1 MLIPRSSREKVLAR
15 WNGDGAHDMNTGSS
29 GPKHPFHPRTAARRK
44 KGLGKLRLRDSVA
57 MAVGGMIGGGIFS
70 VLGVT
75 VALAGHAAVGSFIIG
90 GTIAMVTAHS
100 FAALSLRAG
109 QSGGLYVY
117 LRNAGFPRTGSY
129 ISWLLMFGYLI
140 ALAVYG
146 FTFGHYAA
154 HVLNLPLVFANGF
167 AALILLVF
175 LGINLRGV
183 GASALSEDL
192 VVLVKVAV
200 LALIA
205 AIGFSHF
212 STERLSPFA
221 DQGTA
226 GIIVAAA
233 SIFVAYEGFE
243 LLSYDYDD
251 LEKPRWTLPRALY
264 LSVAIVMLV
273 YVIVTIGSQ
282 MLVSDDAIVTQKE
295 VAFAAAGQ
303 AALGTAGYW
312 IASLGALL
320 AASSAINATLF
331 STARQMHE
339 IALARE
345 LPALF
350 ARSRAGLPITALGFL
365 AVFGAAFAM
374 LPDITALLTFGSAV
388 FLAVFGATNL
398 LAAQVLT
405 GFWPRVF
412 SGTGFLACLG
422 ALLVLVIQL
431 ILHDPATLLLIGL
444 SLGTVSLLRFAFV
457 RHRKRHPAGSPA

>member
-1 MLIPRSSREKVLAR
+1 MFPLNGIYKHPRPTRPDGSLLIPRSSWEKVLPALERGWGAR
-15 WNGDGAHDMNTGSS
+15 DEQRIFKSQAPVPSADGST
-29 GPKHPFHPRTAARRK
+29 PK

-90 GTIAMVTAHS
+90 GGIAMVTAHS
-100 FAALSLRAG
+100 FAALFLRAG
-109 QSGGLYVY
+109 QSGGLFVY

-146 FTFGHYAA
+146 FTFGHYSA
-154 HVLNLPLVFANGF
+154 HVLNLPLVFANVF
-167 AALILLVF
+167 AVLILLVF

-221 DQGTA
+221 DQDTA
-226 GIIVAAA
+226 GIIVAEA

-243 LLSYDYDD
+243 LLSYDCDD
-251 LEKPRWTLPRALY
+251 LEKPRRTLPRALY
-264 LSVAIVMLV
+264 LSVGIVMLV
-273 YVIVTIGSQ
+273 YVTVTIGSQ

-339 IALARE
+339 IALAHE
-345 LPALF
+345 LPVRF
-350 ARSRAGLPITALGFL
+350 SRSRAGLPITALGFL
-365 AVFGAAFAM
+365 AA
-374 LPDITALLTFGSAV
+374 
-388 FLAVFGATNL
+388 
-398 LAAQVLT
+398 
-405 GFWPRVF
+405 
-412 SGTGFLACLG
+412 
-422 ALLVLVIQL
+422 
-431 ILHDPATLLLIGL
+431 GL
-444 SLGTVSLLRFAFV
+444 Q
-457 RHRKRHPAGSPA
+457 RHRISGLPWGTARFGHPADAPRPGNYVPDWSVSGVRLPI

>member
-1 MLIPRSSREKVLAR
+1 
-15 WNGDGAHDMNTGSS
+15 MNS
-29 GPKHPFHPRTAARRK
+29 GPPTPKAAFHPRTAAHRN
-44 KGLGKLRLRDSVA
+44 KGLGKLRLRDAVA

-75 VALAGHAAVGSFIIG
+75 VALAGHLAVGSFVIG
-90 GTIAMVTAHS
+90 GAIAMVTAHS
-100 FAALSLRAG
+100 FAALSARAG
-109 QSGGLYVY
+109 RSGGLFVY
-117 LRNAGFPRTGSY
+117 LHNAGFPRAGSY

-154 HVLNLPLVFANGF
+154 HAFGLPGVFADGF
-167 AALILLVF
+167 AILILLVF

-192 VVLVKVAV
+192 VVLIKVAI
-200 LALIA
+200 LALISA
-205 AIGFSHF
+205 VGFAHF
-212 STERLSPFA
+212 SPARLAPL
-221 DQGTA
+221 DDKDLA
-226 GIIVAAA
+226 GVIVASA

-251 LEKPRWTLPRALY
+251 LVRPRWTLPRALY
-264 LSVAIVMLV
+264 LSVALVTLV
-273 YVIVTIGSQ
+273 YVTVTIGSQ
-282 MLVSDDAIVTQKE
+282 MLVSDDVIVAQKE

-339 IALARE
+339 IALAKE
-345 LPALF
+345 LPTVF
-350 ARSRAGLPITALGFL
+350 ARTRAGLPVTALIFL
-365 AVFGAAFAM
+365 TVFGAAFAM

-398 LAAQVLT
+398 LAARVLP
-405 GFWPRVF
+405 GFWPRLV

-422 ALLVLVIQL
+422 ALIVLVIQL
-431 ILHDPATLLLIGL
+431 SLHDRTTLLLIG
-444 SLGTVSLLRFAFV
+444 VSLASVSTLRLAFV
-457 RHRKRHPAGSPA
+457 WRQKHGPADRAA